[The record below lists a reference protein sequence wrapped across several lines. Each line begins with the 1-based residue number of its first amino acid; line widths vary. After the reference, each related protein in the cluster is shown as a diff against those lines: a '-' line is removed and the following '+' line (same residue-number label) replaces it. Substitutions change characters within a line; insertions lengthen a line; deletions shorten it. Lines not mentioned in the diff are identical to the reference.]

1 MAIVFSPSGM
11 PFRQKLSKPGKD
23 EEVFK
28 FSKKKGGKKCGGAQ
42 AFSAFGNNT
51 KSMKKL

>member
-11 PFRQKLSKPGKD
+11 TFRQELSKPGKD

-28 FSKKKGGKKCGGAQ
+28 FKKKAAKKCGGAQ
-42 AFSAFGNNT
+42 AFSVFANTT